1 MRLKGDD
8 YAKPS
13 QNTKDGPNSENPWT
27 ASLVDFS
34 FFFFFALMPDCETW
48 HYASAL
54 PEPVLQRESPKDSK

>member
-1 MRLKGDD
+1 MITQSHHKTLKTDQIQRTLGL
-8 YAKPS
+8 
-13 QNTKDGPNSENPWT
+13 QVW
-27 ASLVDFS
+27 LIFL